1 MLGSSLQGE
10 PFARRMLGALLLALA
25 AAAGPALAQTETSA
39 AWGGRDIA
47 ARYWVDPSGRA
58 SLEGAQTAFDGGQG
72 LAVDPAQIMPLGR
85 GVAIWYRLQLPGVA
99 APVRA
104 IFTVTF
110 PGIDSVELFR
120 PDGAGGWQTQRSGDM
135 LPVNEWP
142 VPYLH
147 PAFAF
152 TLQPG
157 ETQATYMRVEHTN
170 PIRVNW
176 VLWDARSFS
185 AASKVWH
192 LVLGAYAGCIA
203 LVVLLSIG
211 NTVSW
216 RDSIHLYYAVHVV
229 LVGLG
234 ILSLTGLAGEYLW
247 PGNAWWNN
255 KAALVLPAAS
265 VGWAALFVRALV
277 AERGRRLVSWSL
289 LGLAA
294 YSCLMMVAF
303 LLLGREHFYRA
314 PTVYAVP
321 GMVFILAVLAWY
333 SLRRPRVGLWVLGGM
348 SLLVL
353 GTMLPLMR
361 NLGWL
366 PVTFATQYGTQIGGA
381 LEIPLVLIGLYF
393 RSSERRDNQARVGA
407 LSRTDPLTG
416 VGNHR
421 VLVECLQNLLARGRR
436 NAFQGAVMQVHV
448 ANLDA
453 IRDEYGREAAEA
465 ALVRA
470 AECVTGEAAEG
481 DTVAREEGGDLV
493 LVLEGHLT
501 RAQAAEAGR
510 NIIAR
515 GLKFSRK
522 LPPKVTLS
530 MRVAAAHAP
539 LPEANAAVLLG
550 MLARAILDIGSDP
563 AGRHLR
569 FIGANDATPG
579 GRGGR
584 ASGSGALNSR

>member
-1 MLGSSLQGE
+1 MLGSDFDVE
-10 PFARRMLGALLLALA
+10 PFARRMLRALLLALVA
-25 AAAGPALAQTETSA
+25 AAAGPALAQTDPSA
-39 AWGGRDIA
+39 AWAERDIA
-47 ARYWVDPSGRA
+47 ARYWVDASGRA
-58 SLEGAQTAFDGGQG
+58 TLEGAQAAFDRGQG
-72 LAVDPAQIMPLGR
+72 LAADPTQIMPLG
-85 GVAIWYRLQLPGVA
+85 GGAAIWYRLQMPTVS
-99 APVRA
+99 APVPA
-104 IFTVTF
+104 VFTVNF
-110 PGIDSVELFR
+110 PGIDSVNLHR
-120 PDGAGGWQTQRSGDM
+120 SDGAGGWRMQRAGDV

-185 AASKVWH
+185 SASKVWH

-229 LVGLG
+229 LVGLS

-255 KAALVLPAAS
+255 KAAVVLPAAS

-277 AERGRRLVSWSL
+277 AERGRRLVSWAL
-289 LGLAA
+289 VGLAA

-366 PVTFATQYGTQIGGA
+366 PVIIRHAVRNPDRRGA
-381 LEIPLVLIGLYF
+381 GDPAGADRPLF
-393 RSSERRDNQARVGA
+393 PQQRAPRQPARVGA
-407 LSRTDPLTG
+407 LCAHRPLD
-416 VGNHR
+416 
-421 VLVECLQNLLARGRR
+421 RR
-436 NAFQGAVMQVHV
+436 RQPPRPGGMP
-448 ANLDA
+448 
-453 IRDEYGREAAEA
+453 AEP
-465 ALVRA
+465 
-470 AECVTGEAAEG
+470 
-481 DTVAREEGGDLV
+481 
-493 LVLEGHLT
+493 
-501 RAQAAEAGR
+501 AG
-510 NIIAR
+510 
-515 GLKFSRK
+515 
-522 LPPKVTLS
+522 
-530 MRVAAAHAP
+530 
-539 LPEANAAVLLG
+539 
-550 MLARAILDIGSDP
+550 ARAG
-563 AGRHLR
+563 
-569 FIGANDATPG
+569 ATPS
-579 GRGGR
+579 R
-584 ASGSGALNSR
+584 AR

>member
-1 MLGSSLQGE
+1 
-10 PFARRMLGALLLALA
+10 
-25 AAAGPALAQTETSA
+25 
-39 AWGGRDIA
+39 
-47 ARYWVDPSGRA
+47 
-58 SLEGAQTAFDGGQG
+58 
-72 LAVDPAQIMPLGR
+72 MPLG
-85 GVAIWYRLQLPGVA
+85 GGAAIWYRLQLPTVS
-99 APVRA
+99 APVPA
-104 IFTVTF
+104 VFTVNF
-110 PGIDSVELFR
+110 PGIDSVNLHR
-120 PDGAGGWQTQRSGDM
+120 SDGAGGWRMQRAGDV

-185 AASKVWH
+185 SASKVWH

-229 LVGLG
+229 LVGLS

-255 KAALVLPAAS
+255 KAAVVLPAAS

-277 AERGRRLVSWSL
+277 AERGRRLVSWAL
-289 LGLAA
+289 VGLAA

-407 LSRTDPLTG
+407 LCAHRPLDRRRQPPRPG
-416 VGNHR
+416 GMPAEPAGAGPAQR
-421 VLVECLQNLLARGRR
+421 LPGRGDAGARG
-436 NAFQGAVMQVHV
+436 Q
-448 ANLDA
+448 
-453 IRDEYGREAAEA
+453 
-465 ALVRA
+465 
-470 AECVTGEAAEG
+470 
-481 DTVAREEGGDLV
+481 
-493 LVLEGHLT
+493 
-501 RAQAAEAGR
+501 
-510 NIIAR
+510 
-515 GLKFSRK
+515 
-522 LPPKVTLS
+522 P
-530 MRVAAAHAP
+530 
-539 LPEANAAVLLG
+539 
-550 MLARAILDIGSDP
+550 
-563 AGRHLR
+563 GRH
-569 FIGANDATPG
+569 P
-579 GRGGR
+579 R
-584 ASGSGALNSR
+584 ASTGAKRRKPRWCGRPNA